1 MDSEKKSLSE
11 NGKNANAG
19 KTKRKSRCLTQG
31 LAEAINILK
40 EKRQG
45 IRINHPIY
53 WKNWWKFV
61 KSCFLR
67 ISKEDSEDLGR
78 NLF

>member
-1 MDSEKKSLSE
+1 LV
-11 NGKNANAG
+11 
-19 KTKRKSRCLTQG
+19 
-31 LAEAINILK
+31 EAISLCK

-45 IRINHPIY
+45 TGINHSIY